1 MSGCSSGCAGVAT
14 RGQGAGSSSR
24 QSATMYL
31 VRQGGK
37 PLLTVRL
44 GGLRGWLGRWL
55 GGSPAGWLEPRQGQG
70 RGCGSGRRLVTGSG
84 VCRETTRTGRPRL
97 VRAVLYPSIHLS
109 IYQGQGRPTAVLA
122 ADGAPLHKVLA
133 PIWLV
138 DLLEHRVVRRVP
150 ARGARPGRGLRLQ
163 LQPWL
168 GRGLGRYR
176 RWGEGGGDTDGA
188 AHSRR
193 IWSAQERLPGRFAA
207 SHSRGARARSS
218 QPTTTPRAPVSV

>member
-44 GGLRGWLGRWL
+44 GGLRGWLGGWL
-55 GGSPAGWLEPRQGQG
+55 GGSPAGWLEPRQGPG
-70 RGCGSGRRLVTGSG
+70 RGCGRGRT
-84 VCRETTRTGRPRL
+84 PF
-97 VRAVLYPSIHLS
+97 
-109 IYQGQGRPTAVLA
+109 
-122 ADGAPLHKVLA
+122 HKVLA

-163 LQPWL
+163 LRPWL

-176 RWGEGGGDTDGA
+176 RWGEGWGDTDGA